1 MFIMCDI
8 MCEGGRDSL
17 LILETGDT
25 KNLGGSHKW
34 DGNLAQSGSKPR
46 TSFLDRKY
54 FYPRIPTVENI
65 ANKMYY

>member
-25 KNLGGSHKW
+25 KTLVGGLHKW
-34 DGNLAQSGSKPR
+34 DGNLAKTGSKPT
-46 TSFLDRKY
+46 TSFLDRKD
-54 FYPRIPTVENI
+54 F
-65 ANKMYY
+65 